1 MFIRLPAVVCS
12 ALGIVL
18 AVVTRDAG
26 VALLVSIILALVVL
40 ADAALAPNPALLV
53 ADHDG
58 EDSVRVGDE
67 THATITLSNPSGR
80 RISGVLRDA
89 WPPSANVSPTRHAF
103 ALPARS
109 ETSFDATRRP
119 DRRGTIHSS
128 ALTIRTFGPLG
139 LAGRQKS
146 APTSWQIHVLPPFV
160 SRRHIPSRVRQLRE
174 LDGRALLLTR
184 GEGTEFDSL
193 REYVAG
199 DDVRAIDWR
208 STARLGETLVR
219 TWRPERDRH
228 VVVVLD
234 AGRGGALR
242 VADVPAFDAFIE
254 VALLQSAIA
263 QRAGDRVSVI
273 AVDNTLRARLAAER
287 TKTITHKV
295 AQTLA
300 DIEPTLNAT
309 DWASL
314 PLYISQIS
322 KRPAFVVI
330 ATTMGGG
337 TLSSGLVDVLP
348 TLKRT
353 HTVLIAAVHP
363 DEPAPA
369 NGIDAIYE
377 RAAHERSELE
387 ANNLARSLESAGA
400 KVVRGD
406 AERLPVAVVDTYMN
420 LKARGLL

>member
-67 THATITLSNPSGR
+67 AHATITLSNPSGR

-109 ETSFDATRRP
+109 ETSFDATLRP

-322 KRPAFVVI
+322 KRPALVVI

-337 TLSSGLVDVLP
+337 TLSSGLADVLP

-369 NGIDAIYE
+369 NDIDAIYE